1 MLRPRWQIL
10 LASLPFVLF
19 LLVPLV
25 GLVFRVSMSNLIT
38 SITEPQVGQAI
49 RLSISTTLITVVLT
63 LLFGTPVAYVLARK
77 RFFGRTMLDALID
90 MPVVLPPS
98 VAGVALLIAFGR
110 RGVLGPIF
118 GGLEIPFTEAAVV
131 MAQLFVSSPYYI
143 KSASAG
149 FASVN
154 RELEHAAAVDGA
166 SRFQIFRTIVLPL
179 SFPAIVGGIV
189 MTWARA
195 LGEFGATIIFAG
207 NYPGITQ
214 TMPLAIYI
222 GFEIDLNIALVLSLI
237 LLVIS
242 FFVLAVVKG
251 ILGQRLRIF

>member
-1 MLRPRWQIL
+1 
-10 LASLPFVLF
+10 
-19 LLVPLV
+19 
-25 GLVFRVSMSNLIT
+25 MSNLIT

-131 MAQLFVSSPYYI
+131 MAQLFVSSPFI
-143 KSASAG
+143 SNRHRQVLQASIGSWNMRLQLTAHRDFKSSARSSCP
-149 FASVN
+149 FP
-154 RELEHAAAVDGA
+154 
-166 SRFQIFRTIVLPL
+166 FRQL
-179 SFPAIVGGIV
+179 SA
-189 MTWARA
+189 
-195 LGEFGATIIFAG
+195 
-207 NYPGITQ
+207 
-214 TMPLAIYI
+214 
-222 GFEIDLNIALVLSLI
+222 VLS
-237 LLVIS
+237 
-242 FFVLAVVKG
+242 
-251 ILGQRLRIF
+251 